1 MMFKPKI
8 MIVDQDPRV
17 LGGLSEQ
24 VAQMGGY
31 PLCVGSGALATDLI
45 NRDKFHGAIVD
56 WNLTSTGASRLVQS
70 IRQSQSSSRCV
81 VVILHGETSQAAAKH
96 CFREGVDFY
105 LPKPVNAEQLHC
117 ILTTSRDL
125 MLQEQIRYQRT
136 HVSTPVFCRYPQ
148 HDIKGWS
155 LNLSS
160 TGMLVALEDTF
171 SPQREARLQFTLP
184 GETESFDIDAQVSR
198 ITPRGE
204 VAFHFCSPDHKIGGH
219 LVKFTTRASD
229 RSERLRHLN

>member
-1 MMFKPKI
+1 MTFKPKI

-31 PLCVGSGALATDLI
+31 PLCVGSGALASDLI

-56 WNLTSTGASRLVQS
+56 WNLTSTGTAKVVQS
-70 IRQSQSSSRCV
+70 IRGSSTSSRCV
-81 VVILHGETSQAAAKH
+81 VVVLHGKTSQAAARH
-96 CFREGVDFY
+96 WFRAGVDFY

-125 MLQEQIRYQRT
+125 MLEEQIRYQRT
-136 HVSTPVFCRYPQ
+136 HVSTTVVCRYPQ

-160 TGMLVALEDTF
+160 TGMLVALEDTIP
-171 SPQREARLQFTLP
+171 PQREVRLQFTLP
-184 GETESFDIDAQVSR
+184 GETETFDIDTQVAR

-204 VAFHFCSPDHKIGGH
+204 VAFHFRSPDHKMGEH

-229 RSERLRHLN
+229 RSERLMHLD